1 VDKKKPAVVVL
12 TDPVA
17 PTPEPIL
24 LDIQGAARAL
34 SSSTWSVR
42 ALIWDRKITHIKIG
56 KKFLIDPVDLR
67 AFVQRE
73 KEAA

>member
-1 VDKKKPAVVVL
+1 MAKKKPAVLVL
-12 TDPVA
+12 PEPVA

-34 SSSTWSVR
+34 SSSVWSVR
-42 ALIWDRKITHIKIG
+42 ALIWDQKIPHIKIG
-56 KKFLIDPVDLR
+56 KKFLIDPADLR